1 MTIVFTLGAIKLS
14 TIGLEQNFNTV
25 VYSWVP
31 APANA
36 LTMALLELVI
46 TALAYGALS
55 HFKHTSLWRPELAYS
70 VLSLLTGSVTLLT
83 YAHLSSA
90 PAQVLMISMLGCS
103 VQIIAIPVFALVII
117 KTAHQRELARLS

>member
-14 TIGLEQNFNTV
+14 TIGLKQNFYTV

-36 LTMALLELVI
+36 LRMALLELVI
-46 TALAYGALS
+46 TALAYGGLS
-55 HFKHTSLWRPELAYS
+55 RFKHTSLWRPELAYS
-70 VLSLLTGSVTLLT
+70 VLSLLIGSISLLT

-90 PAQVLMISMLGCS
+90 PAQVLMISMLGCL
-103 VQIIAIPVFALVII
+103 VQIIAIPVFALVVI
-117 KTAHQRELARLS
+117 KTARQDELARLS